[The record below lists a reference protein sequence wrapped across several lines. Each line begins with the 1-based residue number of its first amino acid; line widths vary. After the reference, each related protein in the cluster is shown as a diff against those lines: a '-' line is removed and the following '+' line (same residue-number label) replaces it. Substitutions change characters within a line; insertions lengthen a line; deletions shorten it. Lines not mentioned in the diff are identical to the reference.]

1 MRAFSKN
8 KEMSNTDI
16 AKAIIKTYNL
26 ERDQERS
33 VTKQVINV
41 IEELESIDQDID
53 HNEIIKEVME
63 QNEVTANKSKS
74 KIIEIK
80 RSGRDIM
87 FTNESMNEV
96 NFVIKYGGLSLDL
109 RNYDWNAGDLTLNL
123 KMTCAGVDIYV
134 NSDVAVNNWL
144 STSLSGTSYKLN
156 DNTTDSVSKL
166 ELEADYKHT
175 LTLEGKV
182 KLSGVQIIYDHVGEV
197 DHSMENG
204 GHERHLEN
212 RKKQKLEKLE
222 RQYNQ
227 KRERIEKKHR

>member
-1 MRAFSKN
+1 MGAFSKN

-74 KIIEIK
+74 KTIEIK
-80 RSGRDIM
+80 RSGRDMI
-87 FTNESMNEV
+87 FTNESMDEI

-109 RNYDWNAGDLTLNL
+109 RNYDWNAGDLTINL
-123 KMTCAGVDIYV
+123 KMTCAGIDIYV

-156 DNTTDSVSKL
+156 DNTTDTVSKL
-166 ELEADYKHT
+166 ELEANYKHT